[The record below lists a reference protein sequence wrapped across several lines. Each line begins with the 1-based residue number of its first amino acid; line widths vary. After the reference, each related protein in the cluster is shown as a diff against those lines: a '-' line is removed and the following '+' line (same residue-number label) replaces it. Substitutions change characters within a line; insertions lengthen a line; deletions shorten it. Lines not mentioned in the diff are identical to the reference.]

1 MVTPK
6 QAKDYLGIDYAD
18 KMVEAN
24 IKRLIKTAD
33 SYLKGAVGENYP
45 DKDPRAVELALIV
58 IADLYENREMSAK
71 VSNNTRRLVSDFSM
85 QLKLEMQGGD

>member
-6 QAKDYLGIDYAD
+6 QVKDYLGIDYAD

-33 SYLKGAVGENYP
+33 SYLKGAIGENYP
-45 DKDPRAVELALIV
+45 AKDPRAVELALIV

-71 VSNNTRRLVSDFSM
+71 VSNNTRRLVADFSM
-85 QLKLEMQGGD
+85 QLKLEMQGGG

>member
-6 QAKDYLGIDYAD
+6 QVKDYLGIDYAD
-18 KMVEAN
+18 KMIEAN
-24 IKRLIKTAD
+24 IKRAIKTAD
-33 SYLKGAVGENYP
+33 SYLKGAIGENYP
-45 DKDPRAVELALIV
+45 QKDPRAVELALIV

-71 VSNNTRRLVSDFSM
+71 VSNNTRRLVADFSM